1 MPLMN
6 LPDAVLC
13 AILSFA
19 LGGTAD
25 LRNASA
31 CSRVSWDITMTVA
44 NREDLLW
51 EAEFKSQD
59 AALHKFAKCAGDFRS
74 SWRQRL
80 AALSAIAASP
90 GWATLPRFS
99 RYAHSRHSRRRI
111 PRVVDTVLYNDP
123 RHGFLLNIGEVLGSV
138 VVYGLRRPPGT
149 STPALGAGEG
159 GGGAVTDLSSAGAA
173 LGEFNL
179 PVFAAGAP
187 APAGPGSTNL
197 LVLFALNGRKM
208 SSFSGYDELIGAI
221 KAAGEFAWWRFLN
234 FEEVDLR
241 RLPRDCYYAHETTPA
256 HSAFA
261 PVPHAPFAGEPGSVD
276 QGEGAAW
283 S

>member
-1 MPLMN
+1 MQLMI
-6 LPDAVLC
+6 LPDAMLF

-31 CSRVSWDITMTVA
+31 CSRVSRDIAMAVA

-80 AALSAIAASP
+80 AALSAVTASP
-90 GWATLPRFS
+90 AWAKLPRFI
-99 RYAHSRHSRRRI
+99 RYAHSHHSRRRL
-111 PRVVDTVLYNDP
+111 PRVVDTVLYNHP
-123 RHGFLLNIGEVLGSV
+123 RHGFLVNVGEVLGSV

-149 STPALGAGEG
+149 SAPTLEAGG
-159 GGGAVTDLSSAGAA
+159 GGGAVVTDLSSAGAA
-173 LGEFNL
+173 LGAFNL

-208 SSFSGYDELIGAI
+208 SSFSGFDELIVAI

-241 RLPRDCYYAHETTPA
+241 RLPRDCCFAREATLA

-261 PVPHAPFAGEPGSVD
+261 PVPHAPFAGELGSVAPG
-276 QGEGAAW
+276 QGAA
-283 S
+283 SS